1 MWLQIQALSC
11 GMANL
16 IQVSKEVSERVREVV
31 TQGGGGV
38 SKNGKLWKMGEMEYE
53 AFMRMLD
60 NLVSGDNHH

>member
-11 GMANL
+11 GIANL
-16 IQVSKEVSERVREVV
+16 IQVSKEIGERVQEVV

-38 SKNGKLWKMGEMEYE
+38 SKNGKQWRMGEMEYE

-60 NLVSGDNHH
+60 NQVSRDNSC